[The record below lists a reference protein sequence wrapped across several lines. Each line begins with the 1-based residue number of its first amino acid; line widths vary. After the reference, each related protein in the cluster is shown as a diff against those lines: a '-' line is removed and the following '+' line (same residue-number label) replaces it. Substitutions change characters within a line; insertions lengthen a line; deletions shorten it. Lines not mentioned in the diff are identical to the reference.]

1 MKHSRRILTG
11 LLIICLIL
19 GAGFIPGMRSVPAQA
34 SWLSWFMGDGEES
47 SQKENSWSGNSDVS
61 SNQDSS
67 GKTGSDV
74 KPSGSD
80 NKYDVDDS
88 DSIFDNILVE
98 EDEYYSSKE
107 EVAVYIHEFGH
118 LPDNYITKREAQDLG
133 WDKSENYVG
142 EVAEGMSIG
151 GDKFGNY
158 EGILPEKKGRK
169 YYECDIDYSG
179 KKRNAKRIIYS
190 NDGLIFYTEDHY
202 ETFEQLWPEED

>member
-1 MKHSRRILTG
+1 MKQSKRVFTG

-19 GAGFIPGMRSVPAQA
+19 GAGIIPGTKTMQAQA
-34 SWLSWFMGDGEES
+34 SWLSWFLGEEADTAE
-47 SQKENSWSGNSDVS
+47 QGNSWSGSSDVS

-67 GKTGSDV
+67 GSSTSQV
-74 KPSGSD
+74 QPSGSE

-88 DSIFDNILVE
+88 DSIFDNIIVD
-98 EDEYYSSKE
+98 EDEFYTTKE
-107 EVAVYIHEFGH
+107 EVAVYLHEYGH
-118 LPDNYITKREAQDLG
+118 LPDNYITKKEAQELG
-133 WDKSENYVG
+133 WDKYENYVG

-158 EGILPEKKGRK
+158 EGLLPEEKGRK

-202 ETFEQLWPEED
+202 ESFEQLWPEEE